1 MEPEFD
7 FGGGE
12 DGGGESGGGS
22 GESAGESESEAGG
35 VWESGG
41 SWSCSSDCADCSSGS
56 GGCPFL
62 ELIQRGA

>member
-7 FGGGE
+7 LGGGE

-35 VWESGG
+35 AWESGV
-41 SWSCSSDCADCSSGS
+41 SCSSDCADCSSGS
-56 GGCPFL
+56 EG
-62 ELIQRGA
+62 

>member
-1 MEPEFD
+1 MEPGLD

-12 DGGGESGGGS
+12 DGGGGSGGGS

-35 VWESGG
+35 VWESDV
-41 SWSCSSDCADCSSGS
+41 SCSSDWADCSSDS